1 MKRDKITMTKTNIN
15 FAEELN
21 AEQYKVVTE
30 GDGPCLVLAGPGSGK
45 TRTLVY
51 RVAYLLS
58 QGVNPAEILLL
69 TFTNKAAKEML
80 SRVELLWGR
89 FPTGLNSARPLAGL
103 VGGTYHHCGNLAL
116 RRYAEV
122 VGYTKSFGILDRS
135 DSKAF
140 ISEALAELKITRDK
154 RFPKAEV
161 ILGIISFATNSC
173 RDITPVILSQ
183 YPYLEQFISEIE
195 RTAIVYRRR
204 KKEANVMDYDDL
216 LSNWLYLFSASPS
229 AREFYQ
235 EKFRYILVDEYQD
248 TNRLQFEI
256 IKVLSAKHQNVM
268 VVGDDGQSIYSF
280 RAAEIKNV
288 LDFSKIFPKANI
300 FRLETNYRSAP
311 EILKL
316 ANESIKNNRNQFP
329 KTLKSSRKSGPKPV
343 LVAVENGFD
352 EARFV
357 TQRVLELISEKT
369 PLSEIAVLFR
379 ARYQATELEMALTGR
394 GILYL
399 VRGGLRFY
407 EQAHVKDVLSY
418 LSLVVNGRDEIAWR
432 RILLHVEGIGPG
444 YFKRIYEQIRQAEQ
458 PLTAFCDS
466 ESLKGVPSRS
476 QSGVANLKKLF
487 RELAA
492 PKIINQPDKAIKTIL
507 DSDYRAY
514 CLATYPDGAE
524 RILEIEELTKIAAL
538 FDSTERFLSET
549 IMGENYQ
556 DEMFK
561 DGQETGKKF
570 LTLSTIHQ
578 AKGLEWKAVF
588 ILSLADGRF
597 PHVKATQNHE
607 GLEEERRLFYVAVTR
622 AKSIL
627 YLLQPLISSG
637 WDGKSVIQQLS
648 PFVRELPENCYQKQ
662 TP

>member
-1 MKRDKITMTKTNIN
+1 MNLD
-15 FAEELN
+15 FAQELN
-21 AEQYKVVTE
+21 AEQYRVVTE

-51 RVAYLLS
+51 RVAYLLN
-58 QGVNPAEILLL
+58 QGVSPAEILLL

-80 SRVELLWGR
+80 RRVELLWGR
-89 FPTGLNSARPLAGL
+89 FPAGL
-103 VGGTYHHCGNLAL
+103 VGGTYHHCGNFSL
-116 RRYAEV
+116 RRYAEA
-122 VGYTKSFGILDRS
+122 VGYTRAFGILDRS
-135 DSKAF
+135 DSKSF
-140 ISEALAELKITRDK
+140 VSEALAELKITKDK
-154 RFPKAEV
+154 RFPKAEI
-161 ILGIISFATNSC
+161 ILGIISFVANSC
-173 RDITPVILSQ
+173 RDIAPVILSQ
-183 YPYLEQFISEIE
+183 YPYLEQFIPEIE

-216 LSNWLYLFSASPS
+216 LSNWLYLFSVSPS

-256 IKVLSAKHQNVM
+256 IKALAEKHRNVM

-288 LDFSKIFPKANI
+288 LDFSKVFPKARI

-316 ANESIKNNRNQFP
+316 ANESIKKNRNQFP
-329 KTLKSSRKSGPKPV
+329 KTLKSSRASGPKPA
-343 LVAVENGFD
+343 LVSVENGFG
-352 EARFV
+352 EAQFV
-357 TQRVLELISEKT
+357 TRRILDLLSEKI

-379 ARYQATELEMALTGR
+379 ARYQATELEMALTGQ
-394 GILYL
+394 GIPYI

-418 LSLVVNGRDEIAWR
+418 LSLLVNARDEIAWR
-432 RILLHVEGIGPG
+432 RILLQVEGIGPG
-444 YFKRIYEQIRQAEQ
+444 YFKRIYEQIRQTDQ
-458 PLTAFCDS
+458 PLTAFCNS
-466 ESLKGVPSRS
+466 GPLTGIPFRS
-476 QSGVANLKKLF
+476 QPGVANLRKLF
-487 RELAA
+487 RELA
-492 PKIINQPDKAIKTIL
+492 PPEILSQPAKAIKIIL
-507 DSDYRAY
+507 DAEYRAY
-514 CLATYPDGAE
+514 CLATYPDGPE

-549 IMGENYQ
+549 IMGESYQ

-561 DGQETGKKF
+561 DESGTGKKF

-588 ILSLADGRF
+588 ILSLTDGRF
-597 PHVKATQNHE
+597 PHIKATQNRE

-627 YLLQPLISSG
+627 YLLQPRVSSG
-637 WDGKSVIQQLS
+637 WDGNVTQRLS
-648 PFVRELPENCYQKQ
+648 PFVQELPEGCYQKLE
-662 TP
+662 TGVRS

>member
-1 MKRDKITMTKTNIN
+1 MSKANIN
-15 FAEELN
+15 FAKELN
-21 AEQYKVVTE
+21 EEQYQVVTE

-58 QGVNPAEILLL
+58 RGVSPAEILLL
-69 TFTNKAAKEML
+69 TFTNKAAREML
-80 SRVELLWGR
+80 RRAELLWGR
-89 FPTGLNSARPLAGL
+89 YPAGL

-116 RRYAEV
+116 RRYAEA

-140 ISEALAELKITRDK
+140 VSEALTELKITKDK

-161 ILGIISFATNSC
+161 ISGIIGFATNSC
-173 RDITPVILSQ
+173 RDIEPVILSQ
-183 YPYLEQFISEIE
+183 YPYLEEFIPEIE
-195 RTAIVYRRR
+195 RIAVVYQRR

-216 LSNWLYLFSASPS
+216 LSNWLSLFSGSPS

-256 IKVLSAKHQNVM
+256 IKVLAAKHQNIM

-280 RAAEIKNV
+280 RAAEIKNI
-288 LDFSKIFPKANI
+288 LEFSKVFPNTKI
-300 FRLETNYRSAP
+300 FRLETNYRSTP

-316 ANESIKNNRNQFP
+316 ANESIKKNRMQFP
-329 KTLKSSRKSGPKPV
+329 KTLKSSRISGPSPE
-343 LVAVENGFD
+343 LVSVENGFG

-357 TQRVLELISEKT
+357 TQRILKLLSEKI
-369 PLSEIAVLFR
+369 PLSEMAVLFR
-379 ARYQATELEMALTGR
+379 ARYQATELEMELAGQ
-394 GILYL
+394 GIPYL

-418 LSLVVNGRDEIAWR
+418 LSLLVNDRDEIAWR
-432 RILLHVEGIGPG
+432 RILLRVEGIGPG
-444 YFKRIYEQIRQAEQ
+444 YFKRIYGQLSQVVR
-458 PLTAFCDS
+458 PLTTFCGS
-466 ESLKGVPSRS
+466 EPLAGIPLRS
-476 QSGVANLKKLF
+476 QPGMTNLRKLF
-487 RELAA
+487 RELAV
-492 PKIINQPDKAIKTIL
+492 PEISSQPAKAIKKIL
-507 DSDYRAY
+507 DVEYRAY
-514 CLATYPDGAE
+514 CLAAYPDGPE
-524 RILEIEELTKIAAL
+524 RILEIEELTKVAAV
-538 FDSTERFLSET
+538 FDSTEQFLSET
-549 IMGENYQ
+549 IMGENYR

-561 DGQETGKKF
+561 AGPETGKHL

-588 ILSLADGRF
+588 ILSLTDGRF
-597 PHVKATQNHE
+597 PHVKATQNQE

-627 YLLQPLISSG
+627 YLLQPLVSSG
-637 WDGKSVIQQLS
+637 WNGNVIQQPS
-648 PFVRELPENCYQKQ
+648 PFIEELPESCYQKN
-662 TP
+662 